1 MPISD
6 KKEKAAD
13 RDNSMLEL
21 SAERSKVKLKYEAM
35 CAHSIIHAKEGGEIR
50 CLLPL
55 APRQTPT

>member
-35 CAHSIIHAKEGGEIR
+35 CAHSII
-50 CLLPL
+50 PL
-55 APRQTPT
+55 GSVPNAHLTATTVGSSRW